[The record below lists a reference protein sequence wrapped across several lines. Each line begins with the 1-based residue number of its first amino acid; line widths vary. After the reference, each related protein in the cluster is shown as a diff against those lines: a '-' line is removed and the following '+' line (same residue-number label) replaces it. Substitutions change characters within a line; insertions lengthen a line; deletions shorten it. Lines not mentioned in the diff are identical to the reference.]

1 MNIGQTVRACNTRR
15 RSPIDVG
22 QMYLVVRG
30 LGQQAGNQRADL
42 AGPQNQHLTHA
53 MPPKKGVHVSIGA
66 CVPPTAIPGIR
77 RAGSRAR
84 PRSSPSTRT
93 PRPSARSWREL
104 ARLPPIV
111 VSWEVENLRERLAAV
126 QRGEGFLLQGGDCAE
141 SFVECESD
149 RIAKQLKVLLQMSL
163 VLLSGMKK
171 PVIRVGRMAGQYAKP
186 RSADMETRDGVTL
199 PAYRGDLVNRPEFT
213 PEARRADPQLLLRGY
228 ERAALTLNFVR
239 ALVDGGFADLH
250 HPEYWDLGFVRH
262 AQLREAYER
271 IARSIGDALDFFE
284 SLSGKRVHEAT
295 RVDFFA
301 SHEGLHLLYEQA
313 QTRYIARQNRWYNLS
328 THMPW
333 IGMRT
338 AAARGR
344 ARRVFPRHRQS
355 DRHQD
360 RRGHERAVAAGTGD
374 HAQSAESAR
383 AADADPPLRRQ
394 GHREVA
400 AGGDRGG
407 ASAPATRCCGAAI
420 PMHGNT
426 ETSTGGFKTR
436 RFENILKELDLAF
449 RIHADQGSYLGG
461 AHIELTGEDVTEC
474 TGGARGL
481 TDADLQRAYRSQVDP
496 RLNYEQALELAML
509 IAERSKRVSLEASR
523 AH

>member
-1 MNIGQTVRACNTRR
+1 M
-15 RSPIDVG
+15 RSTDSNSWHPASWQSRKAAQQPSYEDPEA
-22 QMYLVVRG
+22 LAKVV
-30 LGQQAGNQRADL
+30 A
-42 AGPQNQHLTHA
+42 
-53 MPPKKGVHVSIGA
+53 
-66 CVPPTAIPGIR
+66 
-77 RAGSRAR
+77 
-84 PRSSPSTRT
+84 
-93 PRPSARSWREL
+93 EL

-171 PVIRVGRMAGQYAKP
+171 PVIRIGRMAGQYAKP
-186 RSADMETRDGVTL
+186 RSADMETREGVTL

-271 IARSIGDALDFFE
+271 TARSIGDALDFFE

-338 AAARGR
+338 AALEGAHVEYFRGISNPIG
-344 ARRVFPRHRQS
+344 VKI
-355 DRHQD
+355 
-360 RRGHERAVAAGTGD
+360 
-374 HAQSAESAR
+374 
-383 AADADPPLRRQ
+383 
-394 GHREVA
+394 
-400 AGGDRGG
+400 
-407 ASAPATRCCGAAI
+407 GAAMSEQWLQELVTTLNPQNQPGRLTLI
-420 PMHGNT
+420 HRFGAKDIEKSLPAAIAAVKRTGHTVLWCCDPMHGNT

-509 IAERSKRVSLEASR
+509 IAERGNRKP
-523 AH
+523 